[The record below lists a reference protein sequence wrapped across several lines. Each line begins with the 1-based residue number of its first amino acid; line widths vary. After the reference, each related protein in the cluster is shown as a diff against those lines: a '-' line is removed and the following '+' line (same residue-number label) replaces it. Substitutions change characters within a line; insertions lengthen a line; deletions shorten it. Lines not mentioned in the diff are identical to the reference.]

1 MINYLLSAMDEI
13 SDEHIAEAIGYKPKT
28 KIITFKKLVA
38 VAACLLVVCASVFA
52 VLALSEPAIIPDVTV
67 TTEPVAG
74 GNTTTKKNDLTTV
87 TYHTVD
93 DDTTTNN
100 AQSGTTVHCQT
111 MPSWDKMVYGQRFP
125 VVNFDGKRYEYCSRQ
140 IEKALISKKLG
151 EIEVTIEYLKDDF
164 RSATAEIYD
173 ISDISSDLFIAVK
186 FAENENEEYILYYN
200 MYYEPETLGDFLSG
214 INFSENANIIG
225 DTVYYEQHNENG
237 KVISFANYY
246 VNESIEKKLWKLL
259 FDKAD
264 TAFMG
269 RYMDAI
275 EFSSAICVDTEA
287 YGQWVTINLTEEGY
301 LYIYYSVDDDNF
313 CFNIGKDVYN
323 EFMTVLQSE
332 AEIEVY
338 DDNVNDEVLA
348 TGTTSGPTTTAVP
361 TIAPPNITTA
371 PPDSNATTIPF
382 LYFE

>member
-13 SDEHIAEAIGYKPKT
+13 SDEHIAEAVSYKPKT
-28 KIITFKKLVA
+28 KIITFKKLLA
-38 VAACLLVVCASVFA
+38 AAACLLVVCVSAFA
-52 VLALSEPAIIPDVTV
+52 ITELRGPAIIPDVTV
-67 TTEPVAG
+67 TTDPVAG
-74 GNTTTKKNDLTTV
+74 DKTTANKNVLTTV
-87 TYHTVD
+87 TDAVD
-93 DDTTTNN
+93 GEAKTDK
-100 AQSGTTVHCQT
+100 ALATTVHCQT
-111 MPSWDKMVYGQRFP
+111 MPSWDKMLYGQRFP
-125 VVNFDGKRYEYCSRQ
+125 VINFDGKRYEYCSRQ
-140 IEKALISKKLG
+140 VEKALISKKLG
-151 EIEVTIEYLKDDF
+151 EIEVTVEYLKDDF

-200 MYYEPETLGDFLSG
+200 MYYEPETLDDFLSD
-214 INFSENANIIG
+214 INFSENANIMG

-237 KVISFANYY
+237 KVVSFANYY

-269 RYMDAI
+269 RYMDII
-275 EFSSAICVDTEA
+275 EYSSAICVDTEA

-323 EFMTVLQSE
+323 EFMTVLQNE

-338 DDNVNDEVLA
+338 DDNVNDEVLV
-348 TGTTSGPTTTAVP
+348 TGTTSGPTTTAVL
-361 TIAPPNITTA
+361 TLPPDITTA
-371 PPDSNATTIPF
+371 PPDTEYRETIP
-382 LYFE
+382 YVSFE

>member
-13 SDEHIAEAIGYKPKT
+13 SDEHIEEAVNYKSKAR
-28 KIITFKKLVA
+28 IVTFKKVVA
-38 VAACLLVVCASVFA
+38 VAACLLVVFVSAFA
-52 VLALSEPAIIPDVTV
+52 VSEFTEPKIIPDVTV
-67 TTEPVAG
+67 TTEAMDG
-74 GNTTTKKNDLTTV
+74 DKTTANKDALTTA
-87 TYHTVD
+87 TYHTVGGEA
-93 DDTTTNN
+93 TTDS
-100 AQSGTTVHCQT
+100 ALATTVHCQT

-140 IEKALISKKLG
+140 VEKALISKKLG

-338 DDNVNDEVLA
+338 DDNIDDEVIV